1 MKFSHVVSTCFT
13 VACVAA
19 APKAYPVPES
29 QFDLGFLNDV
39 LEGREDSFMIE
50 ELSESLHKRDQQSVE
65 SILESVN
72 SSGIIFELLDSIAN
86 DPQQIEGLAN
96 YTGALLKNINI
107 SSLIYGAGSSST
119 NYSKILSI
127 VSQSGLVTSLVD
139 GTLLDPSFQPV
150 LAKITERVILAN
162 EDLLLVLYSTLLR
175 PASNQKRADNEGS
188 ASTLFSNLLSSVLG
202 SGLLENTVSDILGAL
217 NDTGIALYV
226 TKRFL
231 STPLYLNMTGALVS
245 DIMNSGAIDI
255 SGLAGAASSFNL
267 TKIIDG
273 ALADPKLI
281 VNTVTGILSGNYDSS
296 ALGEYGAALSNITHI
311 MENDGLF
318 VQLNSLL
325 FPSTSTTNGAQ
336 STNSAKKAEA
346 AGNTTSSSASS
357 SSKAG
362 ASSMTVP
369 GCILGAIFSALLML

>member
-255 SGLAGAASSFNL
+255 SGLAGAASLFNL

-296 ALGEYGAALSNITHI
+296 ALGEYGAALLNITHI